1 MTSTWTRRT
10 ACALVAVLTFGVLG
24 MLVRTGPAV
33 AVPLPTPPP
42 AVTTPVTDH
51 CPHKV
56 ATPPAVD
63 ESEVVAPGSATP
75 TPLPVPTPALGG
87 DALAGCG
94 VIADPAA
101 GPVPP
106 RLTSAG
112 WLIADLESGRVIAA
126 KDPHGRYRPAS
137 TIKVLLAL
145 VVLYELDLAAHVVP
159 TAEDWS
165 TEGDS
170 CGMGPGGIYTVRDL
184 LTGLLLISGNDCA
197 NALAR
202 ELGGVDAALE
212 KMNDRAKLLG
222 AHDTRAASPSGLD
235 AAGMSSS
242 PYDLALF
249 FRAALAEPTFR
260 ELIAMR
266 TFRFPGY
273 PRRPDVPGDK
283 DHPPYDMYSTNRLLI
298 DGYPGIIGGK
308 TGYTDDAR
316 KTFVGAAERDG
327 RAVII
332 VQMFGLSVDGDLYWD
347 QAEAMFDYGFRTD
360 PAISV
365 GRLVSPS
372 ADTPVVSS
380 APSPPQSENR
390 AAATGSDQ
398 ASSTSV
404 QILIG
409 LVAALVAVV
418 LLLLGLRLSG
428 RR

>member
-1 MTSTWTRRT
+1 MTPTWTRRT
-10 ACALVAVLTFGVLG
+10 ACALVAVLTVGVLG
-24 MLVRTGPAV
+24 LVLRVGPAV
-33 AVPLPTPPP
+33 AVPLPTAPPP
-42 AVTTPVTDH
+42 AITTPVTDH

-63 ESEVVAPGSATP
+63 ESEVVAPGSTTP
-75 TPLPVPTPALGG
+75 APLPVPSPAVGG
-87 DALAGCG
+87 ADLAGCG
-94 VIADPAA
+94 VVADPSA

-112 WLIADLESGRVIAA
+112 WLIADLESGQVIAA

-145 VVLYELDLAAHVVP
+145 VALDELDLAAPVVP
-159 TAEDWS
+159 TVEDWS

-170 CGMGPGGIYTVRDL
+170 CGMGPGGVYTVRDV
-184 LTGLLLISGNDCA
+184 LTGLLLVSGNDCA
-197 NALAR
+197 HALAR
-202 ELGGVDAALE
+202 QLGGIDATLE
-212 KMNDRAKLLG
+212 KMNDRAAQLG
-222 AHDTRAASPSGLD
+222 ATDTRAASPSGLD

-242 PYDLALF
+242 PYDLALL
-249 FRAALAEPTFR
+249 FRAAMTEPTFR
-260 ELIAMR
+260 EIIAMP

-283 DHPPYDMYSTNRLLI
+283 DHPPYDMYSTNRLLV
-298 DGYPGIIGGK
+298 DGYPGMLGGK

-327 RAVII
+327 RTVII
-332 VQMFGLSVDGDLYWD
+332 VQMFGLSVDGDPYWD
-347 QAEAMFDYGFRTD
+347 QAKAMFDYGFRTD

-365 GRLVSPS
+365 GRLVEPS
-372 ADTPVVSS
+372 AASGPSSTPT
-380 APSPPQSENR
+380 PTRTENR
-390 AAATGSDQ
+390 AVATGSDQ

-404 QILIG
+404 QILLG
-409 LVAALVAVV
+409 LVAALAAVI
-418 LLLLGLRLSG
+418 LLLIGLKLSG